1 MARLFYTFVYFFF
14 WPISQV
20 WAVQMR
26 PSTDIERS
34 GSEPGIATRF
44 GEMIVWILE
53 NTLNILTFIVIVW
66 LMIKI
71 IRLTYELIMAGQ
83 LICMRVTLPRA
94 DSKLDKERETK
105 KDFKEK
111 VGIMSIFY
119 KSVHNLTQSSAFAT
133 IMNFIFR
140 HAKISLELMYHDGM
154 VHFYAVGYREHMS
167 LVVQQITSNYP
178 DAEVKIIPRD
188 KFPEIKPLG
197 FTLQAASVGKVN
209 DDVFPIKTYKYFE
222 DDPLS
227 SFTNNFWSLKKTD
240 VASVQFVMKPLGHS
254 WNRKAKKAAGL
265 VAKWEYKKGI
275 KASLPV
281 QIFKWIVA
289 PISWLLYRF
298 IRNEQDPTGSNA
310 PWAASGDSYKIFNQ
324 AETEAHKMVGES
336 AGQPGFQTSIRILVS
351 SDTSESARNAL
362 QNLVAASS
370 IFTDEYNNQLDNPQ
384 LLEDTMRFI
393 FTPLRYFAYRF
404 RLLGIF
410 QAISKFS
417 CDELS
422 TLFHFPDI
430 NYNKSP
436 VIAWLEYK
444 MLAPPP
450 NLRFPNEPLI
460 MKDYKRDKEGH
471 IYTTDGSLL
480 QIDKNKNLLRNADKD
495 LLLLDGTIVTVAKEG
510 ENIGRP
516 LDEGKT
522 PVQIDEHRK
531 LQWFPLYKD
540 GVLMGWN
547 EYRNNRTPIYFSKKD
562 RGRHHYI
569 IGKSG
574 WGKSVFIGYL
584 ARQDLWNGEGLGV
597 IDPHGDLIEDIVA
610 FTPKERAKD
619 MIIFDP
625 ADHDRP
631 MWLNMLDLIATDP
644 ALKSIEKD
652 RAALDATSIFIK
664 MYGDE
669 IFGPRIQHYF
679 RNGCLTLM
687 DDDEEGGTLIDV
699 PRLFVDEA
707 FMKYKTSKIKNVMV
721 KAFWDHEYAQTGD
734 REKQEM
740 IPFFSAK
747 FGPFITNTT
756 MRNIIG
762 QTKSAFNI
770 REVMDSQKALMVN
783 LSKGKIGDLNAQLL
797 GLIMV
802 SKINMAAMSRA
813 DMPEDQR
820 KDFYLYVDEFQNFA
834 TDTFGEILSEAR
846 KYRLA
851 LIMAHQF
858 IAQIGGSGDKHG
870 KWGGKPSIKD
880 AVFGNAGTIMSF
892 KVGAEDAEYLEKE
905 YAPALSQ
912 QDIIGI
918 ANFTTYCKLNI
929 DNATTRPFDLKTIWD
944 NTYKNAEVSKIIK
957 EYSRKMYGRKK
968 EYVDMEIEAR
978 MGIVREEE
986 SNSQWITNNDQWT
999 WENIKVTNW

>member
-1 MARLFYTFVYFFF
+1 MQRYFFLF
-14 WPISQV
+14 IASFSSYV
-20 WAVQMR
+20 SSSYAINVR
-26 PSTDIERS
+26 PATPVEKWETDPSAI
-34 GSEPGIATRF
+34 
-44 GEMIVWILE
+44 GEMVVWLLKNAI
-53 NTLNILTFIVIVW
+53 NILLFIVIVW
-66 LMIKI
+66 ILLKI
-71 IRLTYELIMAGQ
+71 IRLSYEILMSGR
-83 LICMRVTLPRA
+83 LVYMKVTLPRA

-119 KSVHNLTQSSAFAT
+119 KSVHNLTQASAMDT
-133 IMNFIFR
+133 IMNFFFR
-140 HAKISLELMYHDGM
+140 HAKISLELMYHEGM
-154 VHFYAVGYREHMS
+154 VHFYAIGYREHMS

-178 DAEVKIIPRD
+178 DAEVRLIEKS

-197 FTLQAASVGKVN
+197 YTLQAASVGKVN

-227 SFTNNFWSLKKTD
+227 SFTNNFWSLQKTD
-240 VASVQFVMKPLGHS
+240 VAAVQIVMKPLSHA

-265 VAKWEYKKGI
+265 VAKGEYKKWM
-275 KASLPV
+275 KSSFFV
-281 QIFKWIVA
+281 QFLKGLVA
-289 PISWLLYRF
+289 PISWLAYRF
-298 IRNEQDPTGSNA
+298 VKNEQSPSSNA
-310 PWAASGDSYKIFNQ
+310 PGAASGDSYKIFNQ

-336 AGQPGFQTSIRILVS
+336 AGQPGFAASIRILVS
-351 SDTSESARNAL
+351 SDTSDSARNAL

-384 LLEDTMRFI
+384 LLEDTFRFL
-393 FTPLRYFAYRF
+393 FSPLRYFAYQF
-404 RLLGIF
+404 RLLGIL
-410 QAISKFS
+410 QTVSKFS

-422 TLFHFPDI
+422 TIYHFPDI

-436 VIAWLEYK
+436 VISWLEYK
-444 MLAPPP
+444 MLPPP
-450 NLRFPNEPLI
+450 SNLKFPKDPLFL
-460 MKDYKRDKEGH
+460 KDYKRDAKWN
-471 IYTTDGSLL
+471 IFTADGSLL
-480 QIDKNKNLLRNADKD
+480 QVDKNKNLLRTPEKD
-495 LLLLDGTIVTVAKEG
+495 LLLLDGTIVPVAREW
-510 ENIGRP
+510 ENMGRP
-516 LDEGKT
+516 IEEGKV
-522 PVQIDEHRK
+522 PVQIDAHRT
-531 LQWFPLYKD
+531 LQGFPLYKD
-540 GVLMGWN
+540 GILMGWN

-584 ARQDLWNGEGLGV
+584 ARQDLWSGDGLCV
-597 IDPHGDLIEDIVA
+597 IDPHGDLVEDIVS

-625 ADHDRP
+625 ADYERP
-631 MWLNMLDLIATDP
+631 MGLNMLDIIATDP
-644 ALKSIEKD
+644 ALRSIEKD

-687 DDDEEGGTLIDV
+687 DDEEEGGTLIDV
-699 PRLFVDEA
+699 PRLFVDEG

-721 KAFWDHEYAQTGD
+721 KSFWDHEYAQTGD

-762 QTKSAFNI
+762 QTKSAFNL
-770 REVMDSQKALMVN
+770 RQVMDQQKVLMVN
-783 LSKGKIGDLNAQLL
+783 LSKGRIGDLNAQLL

-813 DMPEDQR
+813 DIPEDQR

-858 IAQIGGSGDKHG
+858 IAQIGGNGAKKGD
-870 KWGGKPSIKD
+870 KPSIKD
-880 AVFGNAGTIMSF
+880 AVFWNAGTIMSF

-905 YAPALSQ
+905 YAPMLSQ

-944 NTYKNAEVSKIIK
+944 NTYKNPEVSKIIK

-978 MGIVREEE
+978 MGIVREDETE
-986 SNSQWITNNDQWT
+986 NNQPWNASNPPSPNPNSP
-999 WENIKVTNW
+999 

>member
-1 MARLFYTFVYFFF
+1 M
-14 WPISQV
+14 V
-20 WAVQMR
+20 W
-26 PSTDIERS
+26 
-34 GSEPGIATRF
+34 
-44 GEMIVWILE
+44 
-53 NTLNILTFIVIVW
+53 
-66 LMIKI
+66 
-71 IRLTYELIMAGQ
+71 
-83 LICMRVTLPRA
+83 
-94 DSKLDKERETK
+94 
-105 KDFKEK
+105 
-111 VGIMSIFY
+111 
-119 KSVHNLTQSSAFAT
+119 
-133 IMNFIFR
+133 
-140 HAKISLELMYHDGM
+140 
-154 VHFYAVGYREHMS
+154 
-167 LVVQQITSNYP
+167 
-178 DAEVKIIPRD
+178 
-188 KFPEIKPLG
+188 
-197 FTLQAASVGKVN
+197 
-209 DDVFPIKTYKYFE
+209 
-222 DDPLS
+222 
-227 SFTNNFWSLKKTD
+227 
-240 VASVQFVMKPLGHS
+240 
-254 WNRKAKKAAGL
+254 
-265 VAKWEYKKGI
+265 
-275 KASLPV
+275 
-281 QIFKWIVA
+281 
-289 PISWLLYRF
+289 
-298 IRNEQDPTGSNA
+298 
-310 PWAASGDSYKIFNQ
+310 
-324 AETEAHKMVGES
+324 ES
-336 AGQPGFQTSIRILVS
+336 AGQPGFQSSIRILVS
-351 SDTSESARNAL
+351 SDTGASARSAL
-362 QNLVAASS
+362 QNLVAATS
-370 IFTDEYNNQLDNPQ
+370 IFTDEYNNQLGNPQ
-384 LLEDTMRFI
+384 LIEDTLRFI
-393 FTPLRYFAYRF
+393 FSPLRYFAYQY
-404 RLLGIF
+404 RLIGIL
-410 QAISKFS
+410 QNISCFS

-422 TLFHFPDI
+422 TLYHFPDI

-436 VIAWLEYK
+436 IIAWLEYK
-444 MLAPPP
+444 MLSPPS
-450 NLRFPNEPLI
+450 NLKFPKDPLI
-460 MKDYKRDKEGH
+460 MKDYKRDPSGN
-471 IYTTDGSLL
+471 IYTNDGSVL
-480 QIDKNKNLLRNADKD
+480 QVDKNKNLLRNAEKD
-495 LLLLDGTIVTVAKEG
+495 LVLLDGTVVPVAKEWEG
-510 ENIGRP
+510 IGKP
-516 LDEGKT
+516 IDEGKT
-522 PVQIDEHRK
+522 PIQIDEHRK
-531 LQWFPLYKD
+531 LQGFPLYKD

-547 EYRNNRTPIYFSKKD
+547 EYRNNKQPIYFAKKD

-584 ARQDLWNGEGLGV
+584 ARQDLWNNEGLCV
-597 IDPHGDLIEDIVA
+597 IDPHGDLVEDIVA

-625 ADHDRP
+625 ADYERP
-631 MWLNMLDLIATDP
+631 MGLNMLDLISTDQN
-644 ALKSIEKD
+644 LRTIEKD

-669 IFGPRIQHYF
+669 VFGPRIQHYF

-687 DDDEEGGTLIDV
+687 DDEEEGGTLIDV

-747 FGPFITNTT
+747 FGPFITNVT

-770 REVMDSQKALMVN
+770 RQVMDQQKVLMVN

-820 KDFYLYVDEFQNFA
+820 KDFFLYVDEFQNFA

-858 IAQIGGSGDKHG
+858 IAQIGWSGDKQG
-870 KWGGKPSIKD
+870 KWGKPSIKD

-905 YAPALSQ
+905 YAPVLSQ

-944 NTYKNAEVSKIIK
+944 NTYKNMEVSKVIK

-986 SNSQWITNNDQWT
+986 PVPPSSDPTNN
-999 WENIKVTNW
+999 NA